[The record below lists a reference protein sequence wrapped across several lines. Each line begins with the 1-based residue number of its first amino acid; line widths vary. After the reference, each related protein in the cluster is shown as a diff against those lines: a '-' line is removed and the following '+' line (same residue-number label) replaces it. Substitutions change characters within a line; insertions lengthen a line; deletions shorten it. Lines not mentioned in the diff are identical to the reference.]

1 MKVIVPTPITDA
13 MLTSSIAEPSTGEV
27 AWVSGAAYTVG
38 TRRIRS
44 GTHRIYE
51 CVAAVGSGVTTLP
64 EADAA
69 HWLDVGPTNRWAMLD
84 GVVNTQSQAASSIT
98 VIFTPGIVDSLS
110 LLELVG
116 GSVTITQKDAPGGT
130 VVYTQTMVLEGSV
143 VLDWYQY
150 YFESFQPLDTAVFQK
165 MGPYANNEITA
176 TITGIGTVKC
186 GVISV
191 GKAYEIGDTLAS
203 PTIGILDYSSK
214 TTDRFGVT
222 KLTKRAFSKRMDARL
237 LMEAR
242 AFTQLYRLLASLRST
257 PTVWLGSDLP
267 GLSPLVV
274 YGFYQD
280 FSIEIAYPDFHLCSL
295 QVQGL
300 I

>member
-27 AWVSGAAYTVG
+27 AWVSGSAYTVG

-44 GTHRIYE
+44 TTHRIYE
-51 CVAAVGSGVTTLP
+51 CVAAVASGVTTLP
-64 EADAA
+64 EADSV

-84 GVVNTQSQAASSIT
+84 GVVNTQSQATSSIT
-98 VIFTPGIVDSLS
+98 VTLTPGIVDSLS

-150 YFESFQPLDTAVFQK
+150 YFEPFQPLDTAVFQK

-214 TTDRFGVT
+214 TTDSFGVT

-237 LMEAR
+237 LMDAR
-242 AFTQLYRLLASLRST
+242 EFTQLYRLLASLRST